1 MWDRRNRQGL
11 LSRNSYIVGERTNK
25 LANKYNVMKVL
36 AGNRKQEMKVIKND
50 QDAVFDAW
58 PATALLMRSH
68 SCRGAITC
76 TPGVPHSQ
84 QKDGNCRDHVMKGEV
99 AGKVAGEES
108 KDYISWTSVF
118 IKY

>member
-1 MWDRRNRQGL
+1 MWDRRSRQGL

-25 LANKYNVMKVL
+25 LANKYVMKVL

-58 PATALLMRSH
+58 PARALLMRSH

-76 TPGVPHSQ
+76 TPGGAPFTAEGWQVQRP
-84 QKDGNCRDHVMKGEV
+84 RDEGESSWKG
-99 AGKVAGEES
+99 GWRG
-108 KDYISWTSVF
+108 I
-118 IKY
+118 

>member
-1 MWDRRNRQGL
+1 
-11 LSRNSYIVGERTNK
+11 
-25 LANKYNVMKVL
+25 MKVL

-50 QDAVFDAW
+50 QDAVFDVR
-58 PATALLMRSH
+58 PARALLMRSP

-76 TPGVPHSQ
+76 TPRGCPIHSRRIG
-84 QKDGNCRDHVMKGEV
+84 KCRDHVMKGEV

-108 KDYISWTSVF
+108 KDYISSTSVF